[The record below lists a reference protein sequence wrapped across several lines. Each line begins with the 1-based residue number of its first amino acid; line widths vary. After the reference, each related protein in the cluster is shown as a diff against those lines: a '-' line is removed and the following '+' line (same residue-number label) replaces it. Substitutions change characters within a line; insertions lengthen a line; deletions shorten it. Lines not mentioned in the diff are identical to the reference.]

1 MRRDT
6 RDKRGRPT
14 IVGLTALFSGQ
25 IAAIANHLE
34 SDCRL
39 RKKPSTVSKSDY

>member
-14 IVGLTALFSGQ
+14 IVALTALFSGR
-25 IAAIANHLE
+25 IAALANHLE

-39 RKKPSTVSKSDY
+39 RENTSTVSKSDY